1 MEFYLKGQHKIRTL
15 IYGCFNKTCKCSYIS
30 IREAAAHLTGYIGK
44 VNAEDLKTLQK
55 KGYQADDPVGKAGLE
70 QVLEEKLR
78 GKKGGRVFVED
89 AQGKEIKNLAKT
101 DAVDGENVTL
111 TIDSAVQ
118 EKLIMK

>member
-1 MEFYLKGQHKIRTL
+1 MGKTRYLVPIGILPEGATQNTYIDLR
-15 IYGCFNKTCKCSYIS
+15 CFNKTCKCSYIS

-78 GKKGGRVFVED
+78 GKKAAVSLWKMH
-89 AQGKEIKNLAKT
+89 KEKKLKFSKNRCC
-101 DAVDGENVTL
+101 
-111 TIDSAVQ
+111 
-118 EKLIMK
+118 

>member
-1 MEFYLKGQHKIRTL
+1 MPEGATQNTYIDLPGVATKPVNVR
-15 IYGCFNKTCKCSYIS
+15 SYPLG
-30 IREAAAHLTGYIGK
+30 EEAAHLTGYIGK

-101 DAVDGENVTL
+101 DAVDGEKCNFN
-111 TIDSAVQ
+111 D
-118 EKLIMK
+118 